1 MILLFLLWKD
11 TAKKKIKQ
19 INQDIENI
27 SLKDVQLI
35 ALKVVTER
43 IQEEIKKDEESID
56 YYEKRASG
64 TLDELKTAIRDLK
77 EKISWNTYLLD
88 MLTTDSLKQPNNLNL
103 LPNQICEYMGWDF
116 DIYEEEQNNG

>member
-1 MILLFLLWKD
+1 MERYSEE
-11 TAKKKIKQ
+11 KIKQ